1 MMIRALLF
9 FVLLSFQLP
18 FLQAQTLSESNSPDG
33 KNKLEIK
40 LDNGLLLFE
49 KEHLS
54 NFKNRITSNSFYIVM
69 VQ

>member
-1 MMIRALLF
+1 
-9 FVLLSFQLP
+9 
-18 FLQAQTLSESNSPDG
+18 LQAQTLSESNSPDG
-33 KNKLEIK
+33 KNELEIK